1 VENRKKK
8 MAFVSA
14 SFFSTSSD
22 ERKFYQYERSP
33 FISVSMSA
41 LNYKAT
47 DRISKLAKPKIRRE
61 TTIREGKIEKKKIF
75 L

>member
-1 VENRKKK
+1 
-8 MAFVSA
+8 
-14 SFFSTSSD
+14 
-22 ERKFYQYERSP
+22 
-33 FISVSMSA
+33 MSA